1 MHKKIAEKL
10 NLNENLLLEEMLKK
24 SSKYAYS
31 IISGTERESISPLK
45 NIEIEALKLMV
56 NGIGNSVSGLIE
68 LGPEHFRFEDT
79 RELFMLLKKEIEEV
93 ESKEKKI
100 NFPIEISS
108 VDIGSDE
115 VKKLYNY
122 IIFSKLR
129 YKDEDSIC
137 NEVLSNL
144 KRIFIS
150 GKIEEIR
157 NKMIELENTQK
168 KIRLSMEKTKTGDTE
183 EKEIEDKIDELNYE
197 INELEKEKRKLVIT

>member
-1 MHKKIAEKL
+1 AEKL

-24 SSKYAYS
+24 SSRYVDN
-31 IISGTERESISPLK
+31 IISDTGKESISPLK
-45 NIEIEALKLMV
+45 NIEIEALKLMI

-68 LGPEHFRFEDT
+68 LGPEYFRFEDT
-79 RELFMLLKKEIEEV
+79 KELFILLKKEIEEV
-93 ESKEKKI
+93 KLKREKI

-115 VKKLYNY
+115 VNKLYNY
-122 IIFSKLR
+122 IVFSKFR
-129 YKDEDSIC
+129 YKDEDLIC

-168 KIRLSMEKTKTGDTE
+168 KIRLSTKETKMGGTE
-183 EKEIEDKIDELNYE
+183 EKEIEDKIDKLNYE
-197 INELEKEKRKLVIT
+197 INELEKEKRKLIIT